1 MSGGAEIPN
10 AANEKLVALV
20 SGFISDVTREA
31 CAMNIPD
38 PRLVTAEVYSMA
50 TQSLFINANVHGHDM
65 RQVLA
70 GIGAGIGTVL
80 AAVPEDRS
88 LDALAALVNAMARS
102 EAAARFGGA

>member
-1 MSGGAEIPN
+1 MSGGAEIPD

-20 SGFISDVTREA
+20 SGFISNVTREV

-70 GIGAGIGTVL
+70 GIGAGVGTVL
-80 AAVPEDRS
+80 AAVPEDKS
-88 LDALAALVNAMARS
+88 LDALAILMNAMARS
-102 EAAARFGGA
+102 EVAARSDGA